1 MSDSGLPIV
10 ARRLREA
17 RERQGLSQKALG
29 IAAGIHEG
37 SASPRVNQYERA
49 KHVPDLLTLRHL
61 AAALA
66 VPVPYFY
73 AEDEQLAELLLLLHV
88 LPRSQWETVK
98 RYLKRKVTEGSKN
111 PMPQK

>member
-29 IAAGIHEG
+29 IAAGIHVN

-49 KHVPDLLTLRHL
+49 KHAPDLLTLSHL
-61 AAALA
+61 ATVLA

-73 AEDEQLAELLLLLHV
+73 AEDEQLAELLLLLHA
-88 LPRSQWETVK
+88 LPRSEWQAVK
-98 RYLKRKVTEGSKN
+98 KYLVRKVATDSKN
-111 PMPQK
+111 SRGTK